1 MSNIGR
7 NVVYGVLGA
16 ATTRFARRAT
26 RRAMHT
32 ETGSPKLP
40 VAARRRS
47 GLGMALAWAAG
58 AGAVLAIADVL
69 QEQRKHTTQ
78 RS

>member
-16 ATTRFARRAT
+16 ATTRVARRAT

-32 ETGSPKLP
+32 DRGTPKLP

-58 AGAVLAIADVL
+58 AGAVMAIADVL
-69 QEQRKHTTQ
+69 KEQRKDTTE

>member
-16 ATTRFARRAT
+16 ATTRVARRAT
-26 RRAMHT
+26 RKAMHT
-32 ETGSPKLP
+32 ETGAPKLP
-40 VAARRRS
+40 VTARRRS

-69 QEQRKHTTQ
+69 QEQRKDTTQ